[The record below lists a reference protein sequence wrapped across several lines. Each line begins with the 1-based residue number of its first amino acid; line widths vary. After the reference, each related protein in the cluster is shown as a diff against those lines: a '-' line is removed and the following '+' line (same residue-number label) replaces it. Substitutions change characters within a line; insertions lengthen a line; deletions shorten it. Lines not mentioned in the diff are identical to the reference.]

1 MRFGSLT
8 ILPDIYYVMIDEM
21 IDTNET
27 LQGLTDQQYDA
38 IQDAVAELALR
49 VYINIDQMTPEI
61 TEAVD
66 TLCEVFGIEND
77 TVYDVEETV

>member
-1 MRFGSLT
+1 
-8 ILPDIYYVMIDEM
+8 MIDEM

-27 LQGLTDQQYDA
+27 LQGLTDQQYEA
-38 IQDAVAELALR
+38 IQDVVAELALR

-66 TLCEVFGIEND
+66 TLCEMFDIEND
-77 TVYDVEETV
+77 TVYETNL

>member
-1 MRFGSLT
+1 
-8 ILPDIYYVMIDEM
+8 MIDEM

-27 LQGLTDQQYDA
+27 LQGLTDQQYEA

-66 TLCEVFGIEND
+66 TLCEMFDVEND
-77 TVYDVEETV
+77 TVYETNL

>member
-1 MRFGSLT
+1 
-8 ILPDIYYVMIDEM
+8 MIDEM

-27 LQGLTDQQYDA
+27 LQGLTDQQYEA
-38 IQDAVAELALR
+38 IQDVVAELALR

-66 TLCEVFGIEND
+66 TLCEMFDIEND
-77 TVYDVEETV
+77 TVYETKNLYQ

>member
-1 MRFGSLT
+1 
-8 ILPDIYYVMIDEM
+8 M

-27 LQGLTDQQYDA
+27 LQGLTDQQYEA
-38 IQDAVAELALR
+38 IQDVVAELALR

-66 TLCEVFGIEND
+66 TLCEMFDIEND
-77 TVYDVEETV
+77 TVYETKPLYQ

>member
-61 TEAVD
+61 TEVVD

>member
-1 MRFGSLT
+1 
-8 ILPDIYYVMIDEM
+8 M

-27 LQGLTDQQYDA
+27 LQGLTDQQYEA
-38 IQDAVAELALR
+38 IQDVVAELALR

-66 TLCEVFGIEND
+66 TLCEMFDIEND
-77 TVYDVEETV
+77 TVYETNL

>member
-1 MRFGSLT
+1 
-8 ILPDIYYVMIDEM
+8 MIDEM